1 MATVVDMDTLPIP
14 TADITA
20 IRGMAVGTTIGTTIA
35 GVMIMMVGPML
46 VGVMAADGVM
56 KAADGTVAADIHSPM
71 KDTAAG
77 TITAD
82 VTA

>member
-1 MATVVDMDTLPIP
+1 
-14 TADITA
+14 
-20 IRGMAVGTTIGTTIA
+20 
-35 GVMIMMVGPML
+35 
-46 VGVMAADGVM
+46 MAADGVM